1 MTHIRDI
8 SAAFIGGIEAQAE
21 LVFNQVFNVGTYNNN
36 YTVRQL
42 AEAAQ
47 KCVPDTNLTFT
58 GEHTDPRSYRV
69 SSKKILTTLKDYYK
83 PQWDIEKGA
92 LDILNFYQSVDFDS
106 ATFNGYKCTRLK
118 ALKKRIAD
126 GTLDGNLRV
135 IGG

>member
-8 SAAFIGGIEAQAE
+8 AAAFMACIEAPAE
-21 LVFNQVFNVGTYNNN
+21 RIYNQVFNVGTDNNN

-42 AEAAQ
+42 AEAARNQ
-47 KCVPDTNLTFT
+47 VSGTELTFT

-69 SSKKILTTLKDYYK
+69 SSQKILTVLKDYYR
-83 PQWDIEKGA
+83 PQWDIEKGGGE
-92 LDILNFYQSVDFDS
+92 LMGFYQSVNFDA

-118 ALKKRIAD
+118 ALKKRIED

-135 IGG
+135 I

>member
-1 MTHIRDI
+1 M
-8 SAAFIGGIEAQAE
+8 
-21 LVFNQVFNVGTYNNN
+21 FNVGTGNNN

-47 KCVPDTNLTFT
+47 KCVQDTGLTFT
-58 GEHTDPRSYRV
+58 GEHTDTRSYRV

-92 LDILNFYQSVDFDS
+92 ADIMNFYRSVNFDI

-126 GTLDGNLRV
+126 GTLDGDLRV
-135 IGG
+135 KNN